1 MGLMRFLLAMSVV
14 VWHLQ
19 RGVLLI
25 PGGLAVEVF
34 FAISGFYMSLIL
46 TGKYRDRT
54 TFYTNRFLRLYPVYF
69 VVSLGT
75 WAWTFVVWA
84 YLGRAPTGFVRYL
97 QMSFWEHALL
107 FINNW
112 TMVGL
117 DIPMWFYYSVDKGV
131 QLFHYGMGGGLTI
144 GPTWSIGLEI
154 WFYLLAPFLVALRSR
169 WIVLMA
175 VLSVA
180 LKITMATL
188 HLKPDFFFPAQLCFF
203 LVGILLHRVYADRFV
218 GNFDGR
224 IGWAVLMTVLALFLL
239 YNRIPEPFATYLIY
253 VTFIPAIPILFALT
267 RKNRFDLNLGNLS
280 YPIYVVH
287 SLVLWIAAAVFHH
300 LYGDVNGLKLV
311 MISLVSIGGV
321 LFVSII
327 LYIVID
333 KPVDEMRQHRLAT
346 GRASPQREAL
356 QAINVMQQA

>member
-1 MGLMRFLLAMSVV
+1 
-14 VWHLQ
+14 
-19 RGVLLI
+19 
-25 PGGLAVEVF
+25 
-34 FAISGFYMSLIL
+34 
-46 TGKYRDRT
+46 
-54 TFYTNRFLRLYPVYF
+54 
-69 VVSLGT
+69 
-75 WAWTFVVWA
+75 
-84 YLGRAPTGFVRYL
+84 
-97 QMSFWEHALL
+97 
-107 FINNW
+107 
-112 TMVGL
+112 
-117 DIPMWFYYSVDKGV
+117 
-131 QLFHYGMGGGLTI
+131 
-144 GPTWSIGLEI
+144 
-154 WFYLLAPFLVALRSR
+154 
-169 WIVLMA
+169 
-175 VLSVA
+175 
-180 LKITMATL
+180 
-188 HLKPDFFFPAQLCFF
+188 